1 MKTIR
6 ALEVIPVH
14 VLDRSHLAHAAAIAA
29 ACAALTLVLTLLLA
43 DPLSDF
49 GSASPFGWPAAPP
62 TTVRSI
68 KPGWNLNPFT
78 RLLRAPA
85 PIPWSA

>member
-1 MKTIR
+1 M
-6 ALEVIPVH
+6 H
-14 VLDRSHLAHAAAIAA
+14 VLYRPHLAHAAAIAV
-29 ACAALTLVLTLLLA
+29 ACPALTLVLTLLLA

-49 GSASPFGWPAAPP
+49 GSAAAFGSPAAPP

-68 KPGWNLNPFT
+68 KPAWNLNPFT

-85 PIPWSA
+85 PIPWSV